1 MAGADRRRAGAVSR
15 RLRPVQ
21 EPPGARGSTAAPAGR
36 TAGSRRFSADGC
48 GSPAPGQGAP
58 AERLRPK
65 HQPERDL
72 PPNAERQPGPAGLQ
86 NPYGRYFSAPRSF
99 EQLVRARRGKGGQ
112 PR

>member
-15 RLRPVQ
+15 RLRPVPAQ
-21 EPPGARGSTAAPAGR
+21 PGAARRGHCALRPTEQPAGSK
-36 TAGSRRFSADGC
+36 A
-48 GSPAPGQGAP
+48 PAPGGAP
-58 AERLRPK
+58 APQKARPGSNP
-65 HQPERDL
+65 QPDRSS
-72 PPNAERQPGPAGLQ
+72 QPGPAGLQ